1 MLYWEDIT
9 PGNWRTRLDVRED
22 QQEHV
27 SDRVS
32 LLARAYAY
40 RNERSRACILMDD
53 DTPVGMALYHDWDEG
68 GAYVLS
74 QFFIDQRYQGK
85 GYGVQGARLLL
96 DDMRR
101 DGKYQQ
107 VSLCYISGEGNV
119 RPFWEKVGF
128 VRWPEDDDDED
139 ELGMRLKL

>member
-1 MLYWEDIT
+1 MLYWENID
-9 PGNWRTRLDVRED
+9 PGNWRVRLEVGED

-27 SDRVS
+27 SDRMS

-53 DTPVGMALYHDWDEG
+53 EMPVGMALYHDWDEG

-74 QFFIDQRYQGK
+74 QFFIDKRYQGM
-85 GYGVQGARLLL
+85 GYGVKGAGLLL
-96 DDMRR
+96 DDMRQ

-107 VSLCYISGEGNV
+107 VSLCYIDGENNV

-128 VRWPEDDDDED
+128 IRWPEDDDDED